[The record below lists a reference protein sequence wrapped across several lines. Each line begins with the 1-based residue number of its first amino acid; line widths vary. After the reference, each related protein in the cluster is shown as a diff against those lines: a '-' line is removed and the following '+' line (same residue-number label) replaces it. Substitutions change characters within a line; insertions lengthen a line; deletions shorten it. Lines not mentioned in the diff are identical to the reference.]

1 MDGSGRTGRRTTTS
15 YGTSIDGE
23 PCMDALINPTHFVST
38 FGYAAIFVL
47 SVAQSCCV
55 PTSSELT
62 LGFAGALSA
71 TGHLNLAGAI
81 AAGAGGELVGAYVAW
96 VIGRTAGR
104 LVVDRYG
111 KYLLLTHHDLDRAE
125 AWYGRHGRWG
135 VFGGRLVP
143 VIRNFVALPAGVAE
157 VPLVRFG
164 ILTAAGS
171 LLWDGAMAGIGYGVG
186 SRWHEIVHAFSDAGY
201 VLGALAVVGI
211 AYVIVHRWRS
221 YGAHA
226 GGVALGRPGGPGGTR
241 QGRGAEVVTAT
252 SLIAGHGV
260 GARMAAGGDGPAGES
275 SAGGLAVAGTTLAA
289 PPLGSSA
296 ALGTWSTVP
305 GAGADVANPRDEIV
319 ALVRKL
325 AAPGE
330 GVGERTGAAANERL
344 TAIAGAAL
352 FVLIFLE
359 GVTLLKIH
367 NLLAAHVI
375 IGLVLV
381 PPVLVKLASTSWR
394 FLRYYTGHP
403 EYVRKGPPR
412 PLLRA
417 LAPFLVVTTV
427 VLFGSGIWLVA
438 VKRPYGW
445 LYVVHRYDF
454 VLWFAILAVHVLTY
468 LWQVPGV
475 VRRDVSRRSRYR
487 RTSPWGRVLRV
498 WLVAASVV
506 AGVALTV
513 LVWPSIS
520 HEVHHFHFALQQA
533 KTLRLPASA
542 A

>member
-1 MDGSGRTGRRTTTS
+1 MDGSERAGRRTTTS
-15 YGTSIDGE
+15 YGTSTDGE
-23 PCMDALINPTHFVST
+23 PCVDALINPTNLVST
-38 FGYAAIFVL
+38 FGYAAIFLL

-71 TGHLNLAGAI
+71 TGQLNLGGAI
-81 AAGAGGELVGAYVAW
+81 AAGAGGELVGAYLAW

-125 AWYGRHGRWG
+125 AWYQRHGRWG
-135 VFGGRLVP
+135 VFGGRLLP

-164 ILTAAGS
+164 VLTALGS
-171 LLWDGAMAGIGYGVG
+171 LIWDGAMAGIGYGVG
-186 SRWHEIVHAFSDAGY
+186 SRWHEIVRAFSDAGY

-211 AYVIVHRWRS
+211 VYVIVHRWRS
-221 YGAHA
+221 YGAHLGKSNYRAPSGTGGA
-226 GGVALGRPGGPGGTR
+226 GVVPSTSG
-241 QGRGAEVVTAT
+241 VTADGIGMPAA
-252 SLIAGHGV
+252 SSGRV
-260 GARMAAGGDGPAGES
+260 GMETGS
-275 SAGGLAVAGTTLAA
+275 GGLAVADTAQAA
-289 PPLGSSA
+289 PQAGA
-296 ALGTWSTVP
+296 AGALGTWERAP
-305 GAGADVANPRDEIV
+305 GQDPGLANPREEIL
-319 ALVRKL
+319 ALVRTL

-367 NLLAAHVI
+367 SLLAAHVI
-375 IGLVLV
+375 IGLVLI

-403 EYVRKGPPR
+403 DYVRKGPPR
-412 PLLRA
+412 PLLRV

-427 VLFGSGIWLVA
+427 VLFGSGIGLV
-438 VKRPYGW
+438 VMEHPYGW
-445 LYVVHRYDF
+445 LYVVHRFDF
-454 VLWFAILAVHVLTY
+454 VAWFVILAVHVLTY

-475 VRRDVSRRSRYR
+475 VRRDVSRQDRYR
-487 RTSPWGRVLRV
+487 RTSPWGRALRL
-498 WLVAASVV
+498 WLVGASVV

-520 HEVHHFHFALQQA
+520 HDVHHFHFV
-533 KTLRLPASA
+533 LRQLHGLPGGFRAV
-542 A
+542 